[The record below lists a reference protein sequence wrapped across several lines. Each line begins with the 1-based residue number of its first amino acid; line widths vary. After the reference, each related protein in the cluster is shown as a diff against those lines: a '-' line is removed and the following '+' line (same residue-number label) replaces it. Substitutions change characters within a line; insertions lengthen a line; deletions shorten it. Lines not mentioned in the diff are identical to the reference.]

1 MSKDASTTDLT
12 GFEVQAGGETV
23 GRIHNATN
31 EVDVSFIVVDAALQR
46 VLLPAGFIS
55 DVDARGRKVTLS
67 CTAAEVRGA
76 PRFDEQ
82 HGLAAP
88 PSTELIDDL
97 AADEQPEGAE
107 ATKDEVYAEAGRLD
121 VRGRSTMT
129 KDELSDELDRL
140 QTEKASP
147 IQVQAFLDGLQYPT
161 DKGALLKEAEASR
174 ATAEVRATL
183 ERLPDRN
190 FEDPTDIS
198 RAIGELP

>member
-1 MSKDASTTDLT
+1 VPKDARTTDLT
-12 GFEVQAGGETV
+12 GFEVEADGEAV
-23 GRIHNATN
+23 GRMHSATN
-31 EVDVSFIVVDAALQR
+31 DVDISFIVVDAALQP
-46 VLLPAGFIS
+46 VLLPAGLIS
-55 DVDARGRKVTLS
+55 DVDARRRKVTLS

-76 PRFDEQ
+76 PRFDWQ
-82 HGLAAP
+82 QGLAAP
-88 PSTELIDDL
+88 PSTGLVDDP
-97 AADEQPEGAE
+97 AADDEAESAE